1 MLFSHT
7 PLLLYIIVGP
17 VRRLRAPFHPRQSI
31 PDMFLAITTPFRFSS
46 IIQDCARTP
55 GGTAISMH
63 RKTCDVY
70 AAGDLSSPPP
80 PPPAKEA
87 STGQGHRA
95 STMNWRASPSPFNTA
110 ANCACN
116 LVSGP

>member
-17 VRRLRAPFHPRQSI
+17 VRRLRAPFHPRPSI
-31 PDMFLAITTPFRFSS
+31 LDMFLAITTPFRFSS

-70 AAGDLSSPPP
+70 AAGDLSSPPLLTP
-80 PPPAKEA
+80 PRKLPLV
-87 STGQGHRA
+87 RA

>member
-7 PLLLYIIVGP
+7 TLLLYIIVGP
-17 VRRLRAPFHPRQSI
+17 VRRPSPFHPRPSI
-31 PDMFLAITTPFRFSS
+31 LDMFLAITNPFRFSS

-80 PPPAKEA
+80 SPPAKGA
-87 STGQGHRA
+87 STGQGLDHELA
-95 STMNWRASPSPFNTA
+95 GIALA
-110 ANCACN
+110 
-116 LVSGP
+116 V